1 MYVVRCFIF
10 YFLASRSILFV
21 ARFYIFC
28 ICMDVWW
35 IYGYGMNFTCKQQEC
50 IIIVLIS
57 IYIYIVISS
66 ILLNNK
72 YQTYEQNKNNQN
84 DKAKLC
90 CMNFFLIWGAKGL
103 KHTYVDG
110 SYSDSGL
117 CHSGNDGYE
126 LYMLPTPLSWPSHHN
141 GITTKK
147 PANHIQL
154 AHKHKA

>member
-1 MYVVRCFIF
+1 MYVVRCFFFIF
-10 YFLASRSILFV
+10 WRVAAYYLSLAFISFVFVWMFDGYMDMACTSHANNKNASLLYSFL
-21 ARFYIFC
+21 
-28 ICMDVWW
+28 
-35 IYGYGMNFTCKQQEC
+35 
-50 IIIVLIS
+50 
-57 IYIYIVISS
+57 YIYIVISS

-103 KHTYVDG
+103 KHAYVDG
-110 SYSDSGL
+110 SYSDLGL